1 MSIFGTENNQKLR
14 ILFIG
19 MSLIGSIC
27 ILLTGLE
34 ANSHR
39 KLQFILKLSKT
50 FKGEFEVNKPLL
62 PEVPNP
68 RSTKRDYLNASVF
81 EAIDHTLER
90 ISATSKKRNIMV
102 VISNK
107 AYDIVV
113 VNWICNLYNH
123 VPELLNHVLLINTD
137 QSHSRY
143 FKSKGINSVYLNIE

>member
-1 MSIFGTENNQKLR
+1 MSIFGTKNNQKLR

-27 ILLTGLE
+27 ILLTGFE

-39 KLQFILKLSKT
+39 QFNILKLSET
-50 FKGEFEVNKPLL
+50 FKSEFEVNKPLL

-68 RSTKRDYLNASVF
+68 RSTRRDYLNASVF

-90 ISATSKKRNIMV
+90 ISATSKKRNVMV

-107 AYDIVV
+107 DYDIVV